1 MDPTPPSSR
10 PVVVPSDLEVRLQ
23 RLRRLLDGR
32 GEDAA
37 KLLRTWLQQQKE
49 AGGRR
54 RR

>member
-1 MDPTPPSSR
+1 
-10 PVVVPSDLEVRLQ
+10 LEVRLQ

-49 AGGRR
+49 AGGKRR
-54 RR
+54 R